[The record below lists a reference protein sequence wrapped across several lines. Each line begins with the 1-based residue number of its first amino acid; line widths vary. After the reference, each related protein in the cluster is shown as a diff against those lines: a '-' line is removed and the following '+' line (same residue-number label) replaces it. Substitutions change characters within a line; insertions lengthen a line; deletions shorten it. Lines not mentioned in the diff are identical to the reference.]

1 MNDWGVKM
9 PEGYVPT
16 VAALEAAWVASRVAR
31 GTEPGRAAE
40 EFARALAAIRGVSD
54 A

>member
-1 MNDWGVKM
+1 MKGWVLRVS
-9 PEGYVPT
+9 EGYVPT